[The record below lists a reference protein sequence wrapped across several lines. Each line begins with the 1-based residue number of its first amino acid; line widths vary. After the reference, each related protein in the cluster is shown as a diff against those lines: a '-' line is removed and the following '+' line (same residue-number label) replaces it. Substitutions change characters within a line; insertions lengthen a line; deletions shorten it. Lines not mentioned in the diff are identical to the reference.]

1 MFLLGILR
9 LGFIDVLLSRALL
22 TGFITAMGLIISM
35 LVIFLGYS
43 YCLLTYPLVS
53 LASS

>member
-1 MFLLGILR
+1 MLQAGVFMFLLGLLR

-35 LVIFLGYS
+35 SVLYRLH
-43 YCLLTYPLVS
+43 
-53 LASS
+53 